1 MRQKMLREGGAVKR
15 WHTITNVK
23 EQTVAAHSWGVASIV
38 LDLWPDCS
46 NNLIRA
52 ALWHDIA
59 ELHTGDIPAP
69 IKWEDREFA
78 LACHNIEQRIQEQF
92 SLFEELTEKE
102 QTRLKMA
109 DILELMWY
117 CLDEIKLGNK
127 KFSKILMIGAEHFLH
142 FRYTCSKADAM
153 CDYLIEKG
161 R

>member
-15 WHTITNVK
+15 WHTVTNVK

-38 LDLWPDCS
+38 LDLWPNCS

-59 ELHTGDIPAP
+59 ELRTGDIPAP
-69 IKWEDREFA
+69 IKWEDKEFA
-78 LACHNIEQRIQEQF
+78 LACHNIEQRVQEQF
-92 SLFEELTEKE
+92 DLFEELTKEE
-102 QTRLKMA
+102 QTHLKMA

-117 CLDEIKLGNK
+117 CVDEIKLGNERFK
-127 KFSKILMIGAEHFLH
+127 EILLVGAKHYLQ
-142 FRYTCSKADAM
+142 FRYTYSEADAM
-153 CDYLIEKG
+153 CDHLITEG